1 MEKELTLPISED
13 TARKLQVGDI
23 LHVTGKIFTARDAA
37 HALMLEHHE
46 KGEENPFD
54 PTPMV
59 VFHCGPVAKKEE
71 KSWRVVAA
79 GPTTSARMEPFEDQF
94 LATFGIRLI
103 IGKGGMGEKTQAA
116 LKKHGAVYTHYA
128 GGAGALA
135 ATALERIEDVFWL
148 DELGMPEAVW
158 IFQVN
163 RFGPLLVTM
172 DSTGGNLYTDIARAV
187 AKNQQLIHAK
197 IAGEG
202 GRLDG

>member
-1 MEKELTLPISED
+1 MHNEITLPVVED
-13 TARKLQVGDI
+13 AARKLCVGDI
-23 LHVTGKIFTARDAA
+23 LYVTGKIFTARDAA

-46 KGEENPFD
+46 KSQEIPFD
-54 PTPMV
+54 PSPMA
-59 VFHCGPVAKKEE
+59 VFHCGPVVKRSGAT
-71 KSWRVVAA
+71 WRGIAA

-94 LATFGIRLI
+94 LAAFGIRLI

-116 LKKHGAVYTHYA
+116 LKKHGAVYTHYT

-135 ATALERIEDVFWL
+135 AKAIERIEDVFWL
-148 DELGMPEAVW
+148 DKLGMPEAVW
-158 IFQVN
+158 IFKVN

-172 DSTGGNLYTDIARAV
+172 DSAGGNLYTDLAKNV
-187 AKNQQLIHAK
+187 AKNQQVIHAK